1 MPPEGAGK
9 MSFYVDPAGLSPLQY
24 LAKLKTAIGDE
35 FKYKILGK
43 NDVLFQQLM
52 RALPNE
58 RFEAVRLARTGAAI
72 IVQKHGEST
81 APHSVKLTAEAQ
93 GRFLYKAAKE
103 VYDVRQSAEPKK
115 LATALSALSKEL
127 ETAVNNYVAAG
138 NENPEE
144 QRDRAFE
151 TNAKLIHDKLKLVAT
166 TLKPRLKAVLQY
178 YNTSLVAAE
187 KSLANVKAALA
198 GFTPGAPAAPLTV
211 PPDDSGSTVDIT
223 V

>member
-1 MPPEGAGK
+1 
-9 MSFYVDPAGLSPLQY
+9 MSFYVDPSGLSPLQY

-35 FKYKILGK
+35 FQYRILGK
-43 NDVLFQQLM
+43 NDTLFQQLM
-52 RALPNE
+52 RALPKE
-58 RFEAVRLARTGAAI
+58 RFEAVRIARTGSAI
-72 IVQKHGEST
+72 IVQQHGEST
-81 APHSVKLTAEAQ
+81 APHSKKLTAEAQ
-93 GRFLYKAAKE
+93 GRFLYKAARE
-103 VYDVRQSAEPKK
+103 VYDARQAAEPKK

-138 NENPEE
+138 NESPEE

-151 TNAKLIHDKLKLVAT
+151 TNARLIHDKLQLVAT
-166 TLKPRLKAVLQY
+166 TLKPRLKAIQQY
-178 YNTSLVAAE
+178 YNTNLVNAE
-187 KSLANVKAALA
+187 KALANAKAALD